1 MSFKVVITTSGI
13 GSRLGEFTKYTNKSL
28 LRIGSKPAI
37 SYIIENYPNDTSFVI
52 TLGYFGQQV
61 REFLEIAYPHH
72 SFEFVTV
79 DQYEGGRS
87 SLLYSLSQAK
97 HFLQEPFI
105 FHASDTIVLDKIPP
119 PSKNWNGGFRGKGSS
134 NYASFDVLGGKV
146 SAVYEKGNL
155 APDLLHSGLVGIF

>member
-37 SYIIENYPNDTSFVI
+37 SYIIENYPADTSFVI
-52 TLGYFGQQV
+52 TLGYYGEQV
-61 REFLEIAYPHH
+61 REFLEIAYPDH

-79 DQYEGGRS
+79 DQYEGGKS

-97 HFLQEPFI
+97 H
-105 FHASDTIVLDKIPP
+105 
-119 PSKNWNGGFRGKGSS
+119 
-134 NYASFDVLGGKV
+134 
-146 SAVYEKGNL
+146 
-155 APDLLHSGLVGIF
+155 LLHRIYKMARQLIRQSATHAMPKRPVLQMAT